1 MPEHVPPVY
10 LAELVASRRV
20 YEGRV
25 LFGEVVLVIVPKD
38 KEGDRAV

>member
-1 MPEHVPPVY
+1 MGELTPPEY

-25 LFGEVVLVIVPKD
+25 LFGEVVLVILPKED
-38 KEGDRAV
+38 ED